1 MKLIVGALVIA
12 VVIGYLMG
20 GRLSNLA
27 NIKIRWAPLAIVGL
41 ALQLINPPGDWPIV
55 MLLASFVLL
64 LTFAIVNRHVVGF
77 WLILIGVSLNF
88 LVIGLNSGMP
98 VSSQAL
104 AASGQEDTIGQL
116 TNDADRY
123 VKHHLAG
130 DDDELLFLGDVIALR
145 PPIGQAISVG
155 DIFTYLGVSVV
166 VVAGM
171 RRRAKEQPVTAAEV
185 QGAQ

>member
-12 VVIGYLMG
+12 IILGYLFG

-27 NIKIRWAPLAIVGL
+27 NLRIRWAPLAIVGL
-41 ALQLINPPGDWPIV
+41 VLQVINPPGRWPLA
-55 MLLASFVLL
+55 MLIGSFVLL
-64 LTFAIVNRHVVGF
+64 FVFALVNRHVLGF

-98 VSSQAL
+98 VSRQAL
-104 AASGQEDTIGQL
+104 SASGQEDTIADL
-116 TNDADRY
+116 TDRQDSY

-130 DDDELLFLGDVIALR
+130 DDEELLFLGDVIGL
-145 PPIGQAISVG
+145 PSPIGQAISVG
-155 DIFTYLGVSVV
+155 DIFTYGGVVVV

-171 RRRAKEQPVTAAEV
+171 RRRKAEATAPAAEV
-185 QGAQ
+185 QGAH

>member
-12 VVIGYLMG
+12 VIIGYLMG

-27 NIKIRWAPLAIVGL
+27 NLKIRWAPLAIVGL

-130 DDDELLFLGDVIALR
+130 DDDQLLFLGDVIALR

-155 DIFTYLGVSVV
+155 DIFTYAGVAVV

-171 RRRAKEQPVTAAEV
+171 RRRKEQPVTAAEV
-185 QGAQ
+185 QGAH

>member
-77 WLILIGVSLNF
+77 WLIL
-88 LVIGLNSGMP
+88 
-98 VSSQAL
+98 
-104 AASGQEDTIGQL
+104 
-116 TNDADRY
+116 
-123 VKHHLAG
+123 
-130 DDDELLFLGDVIALR
+130 
-145 PPIGQAISVG
+145 VG
-155 DIFTYLGVSVV
+155 SH
-166 VVAGM
+166 
-171 RRRAKEQPVTAAEV
+171 
-185 QGAQ
+185 